1 MIFNLKKSLVVLI
14 LISMLNNNIKAQNNT
29 TAAIAGGVVGLGLGI
44 LASKMAI
51 NEIEDQQEAIML
63 EWLIEN
69 NEISIPSEFELGTL
83 CWNFNSYTDI
93 YRANALVYYLHQ
105 KDSPTYVYLRVI
117 GNEEYITKYGTKYIK
132 GAYLKYD
139 KRAWEKLL
147 FDVLKK
153 IDKNHK
159 TDYLSPD
166 SIYVRT
172 NRSKSNRWLSINN
185 IYNIN
190 RDQILYIVYD
200 SLGNPEYLYVD
211 HGNSTLKKDDHHTIF
226 YISSGLLNEEKCI
239 ADLSEKEFLLY
250 IPSIQQT
257 VMLKPSDLLTI
268 YRAFTK

>member
-1 MIFNLKKSLVVLI
+1 
-14 LISMLNNNIKAQNNT
+14 
-29 TAAIAGGVVGLGLGI
+29 
-44 LASKMAI
+44 
-51 NEIEDQQEAIML
+51 
-63 EWLIEN
+63 
-69 NEISIPSEFELGTL
+69 
-83 CWNFNSYTDI
+83 
-93 YRANALVYYLHQ
+93 
-105 KDSPTYVYLRVI
+105 
-117 GNEEYITKYGTKYIK
+117 
-132 GAYLKYD
+132 
-139 KRAWEKLL
+139 L

-257 VMLKPSDLLTI
+257 VMLKPRDLLTI
-268 YRAFTK
+268 YRAFKR